1 MSKEPASYI
10 FKNICDNEPAPP
22 PLVILCLS
30 DNNMARQISVVA
42 KASRRDWT
50 AAWPNAHLLARN
62 GGADI
67 NTALTNLGYKPEEG
81 HSVTTVL
88 SITDKG
94 DISGSYFHWSGNV
107 AGTIHVQDVFG
118 SEAPPAVLQFEIP
131 GDLIEFRGKDL
142 STDAPG

>member
-1 MSKEPASYI
+1 
-10 FKNICDNEPAPP
+10 
-22 PLVILCLS
+22 
-30 DNNMARQISVVA
+30 MARQISVVA